1 MTIGGSEMNIITAYS
16 DKELIENVIKDI
28 KNKFGDFE
36 TQMVIF
42 FASSIFNPDILG
54 QKMQDAFSN
63 CPVFGCTTAGEII
76 NGKLLKN
83 SVVAMAFNSKAID
96 DVKVEVLNNIK
107 EEINVKEAFS
117 SFEKHYN
124 IPMAEMDFKKYIGLI
139 LIDGLSCAEEKIM
152 DRIGDLTNVI
162 FVGGSAGDDLK
173 FSSTY
178 VFANGKAFTNSA
190 VLALIKPNVEF
201 DFIKTQSFCAL
212 DKKFVVTKANE
223 DKREVLEFNNKPA
236 VTAYTEA
243 LDKPIEA
250 ASDYFMHNPIGLM
263 IDGEPYV
270 RSPQQVR
277 NDILVF
283 YCNIMEGMEVSL
295 LESTDIVKDTKQA
308 IQDKINEIGQI
319 SGLINFHCI
328 LRTLELEQQGLT
340 EEYGKIFSDIPT
352 IGFSTYGEEYMGHI
366 NQTST
371 ILVFK

>member
-1 MTIGGSEMNIITAYS
+1 MNIITAYS
-16 DKELIENVIKDI
+16 NKESIEDVIKDI
-28 KNKFGDFE
+28 KNKFNDFE
-36 TQMVIF
+36 AKMVIF
-42 FASSIFNPDILG
+42 FASSIFNPDKLS
-54 QKMQDAFSN
+54 QKMQDAFSD

-117 SFEKHYN
+117 LFEKHYN

-178 VFANGKAFTNSA
+178 VFANGKAFINAA

-243 LDKPIEA
+243 LDKPVEA

-277 NDILVF
+277 HDSIAF
-283 YCNIMEGMEVSL
+283 YCNVMEGMEVSL
-295 LESTDIVKDTKQA
+295 LESTDIIKDTKEA
-308 IQDKINEIGQI
+308 IQDKIDEIGQI
-319 SGLINFHCI
+319 SGIINFHCI

-340 EEYGKIFSDIPT
+340 KEYGEIFSDIPT

-371 ILVFK
+371 MLVFK